1 MEGVRRRKWE
11 EMLVGKGGMRSKGPG
26 VPRSTGGVWLSY
38 HFNRSLTLKVHVVGF
53 SKSHLDKKGKISSE
67 SLELRSDST

>member
-1 MEGVRRRKWE
+1 MGGDVGRKRRDE
-11 EMLVGKGGMRSKGPG
+11 VKGPG
-26 VPRSTGGVWLSY
+26 VPRSTGGGMVIPRS
-38 HFNRSLTLKVHVVGF
+38 HFKRSLTLKVHVVGF